1 MSADGAVLNP
11 EGRET
16 EVERFVQIISTI
28 CCATH
33 TPCTPSYLILWG
45 GTLTT
50 KLFTALDQLSSIM
63 MALRRLSMRAPTGV
77 RQMSGHSI
85 EEAIRA

>member
-1 MSADGAVLNP
+1 MGVVANHQKRVVH
-11 EGRET
+11 E
-16 EVERFVQIISTI
+16 
-28 CCATH
+28 H
-33 TPCTPSYLILWG
+33 
-45 GTLTT
+45 
-50 KLFTALDQLSSIM
+50 QLVM

>member
-1 MSADGAVLNP
+1 MHEHELV
-11 EGRET
+11 
-16 EVERFVQIISTI
+16 
-28 CCATH
+28 
-33 TPCTPSYLILWG
+33 
-45 GTLTT
+45 
-50 KLFTALDQLSSIM
+50 M

>member
-1 MSADGAVLNP
+1 MLCYSRAFC
-11 EGRET
+11 T
-16 EVERFVQIISTI
+16 II
-28 CCATH
+28 
-33 TPCTPSYLILWG
+33 SYLIYRVG
-45 GTLTT
+45 GVVGRQPNSSLP
-50 KLFTALDQLSSIM
+50 LYELSSIM